1 MSRPALLLAL
11 SLVVAPGLAVADDTR
26 VYKSKN
32 ADGTTVYSQI
42 ETRNAQVKNVDGS
55 DPDQAPAEAAPAEK
69 SQMETNCENARTNLA
84 LYNSDKRLKR
94 DKDGDGEL
102 DDLTAEEIAEEK
114 AITERQVAA
123 FCAPA
128 PEAEAGSDQ

>member
-1 MSRPALLLAL
+1 MSRPVLLLAL
-11 SLVVAPGLAVADDTR
+11 SLALAPGLAFADDTT

-32 ADGTTVYSQI
+32 ADGTSVYSQI
-42 ETRNAQVKNVDGS
+42 ETRDAQVKSVDGR
-55 DPDQAPAEAAPAEK
+55 DPEQAAAEAGPAEK
-69 SQMETNCENARTNLA
+69 SQMETNCENAQTNLA

-123 FCAPA
+123 FCT
-128 PEAEAGSDQ
+128 PEPESGQGD